1 MERIP
6 KPVELLVL
14 LALALIGTI
23 VVALFPKHDYG
34 IMVATMPLFFTS
46 SMLGF
51 RAKQKRT
58 RARGI
63 ETRQAK
69 QAISKV

>member
-1 MERIP
+1 MLERIP
-6 KPVELLVL
+6 KPVELLIL

-34 IMVATMPLFFTS
+34 VMVATMPLFFTS

-51 RAKQKRT
+51 RAKQRRVRT
-58 RARGI
+58 RDD
-63 ETRQAK
+63 AK
-69 QAISKV
+69 EVDDVVS

>member
-1 MERIP
+1 MFERIP

-14 LALALIGTI
+14 LALAVIGTI
-23 VVALFPKHDYG
+23 VVALVPKHDYG

-51 RAKQKRT
+51 RAKQRRV
-58 RARGI
+58 RA
-63 ETRQAK
+63 QADSEK
-69 QAISKV
+69 SA

>member
-1 MERIP
+1 MLERIP

-14 LALALIGTI
+14 LAMALIGTI

-51 RAKQKRT
+51 RAKQR
-58 RARGI
+58 RVRSQGPN
-63 ETRQAK
+63 QAE
-69 QAISKV
+69 QDLHR

>member
-1 MERIP
+1 MLERIP

-14 LALALIGTI
+14 LALALIGTV

-51 RAKQKRT
+51 RAKQRRT
-58 RARGI
+58 GPKAP
-63 ETRQAK
+63 AK
-69 QAISKV
+69 QTEEAAS